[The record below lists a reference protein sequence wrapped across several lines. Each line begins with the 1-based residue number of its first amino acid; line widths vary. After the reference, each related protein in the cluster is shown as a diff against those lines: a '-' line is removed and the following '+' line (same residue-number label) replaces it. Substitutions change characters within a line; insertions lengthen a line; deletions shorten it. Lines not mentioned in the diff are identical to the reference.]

1 MSEASV
7 STTSAALPARLHGS
21 ITPLSP
27 TTAWRWARCRRLYLL
42 RNLAQLPPV
51 DAGPWSEEGLR
62 IHAILHQLHR
72 DASCRDA
79 HAVDDMVTSYSLG
92 DDERV
97 RGFIARHRTRCPDDA
112 DYDGGEVPL
121 ARLHREPPPLF
132 TVSATI
138 DALWI
143 HDGVLDAR
151 DYKTGTRNL
160 TDLSEDIRARAQ
172 AWLLSRRA
180 EAKGLTLRLR
190 YEFLAPEVDEDPP
203 HWEPDA
209 EELAAIEEELR
220 RTAEDMR
227 AERDF
232 VGVADPLVCDWCEYR
247 TVCEDAVVSEAKG

>member
-1 MSEASV
+1 MTSP
-7 STTSAALPARLHGS
+7 TSAALPAKLHGS

-42 RNLAQLPPV
+42 KNLLQLPAV
-51 DAGPWSEEGLR
+51 DPGSWNEEGLR

-79 HAVDDMVTSYSLG
+79 HAVDDMVASYSLG
-92 DDERV
+92 DDDRI

-121 ARLHREPPPLF
+121 ARFHREPPPLF
-132 TVSATI
+132 TASATI

-151 DYKTGTRNL
+151 DYKTGAATI
-160 TDLSEDIRARAQ
+160 TDLSHDVRARTQ

-180 EAKGLTLRLR
+180 QAKGLRLRLR
-190 YEFLAPEVDEDPP
+190 YEFLGPEADEDPP

-209 EELAAIEEELR
+209 EELLAIEEELR
-220 RTAEDMR
+220 TTAEQMR

-232 VGVADPLVCDWCEYR
+232 VGVADATICNWCEYKSI
-247 TVCEDAVVSEAKG
+247 CSDAVVREKPAS